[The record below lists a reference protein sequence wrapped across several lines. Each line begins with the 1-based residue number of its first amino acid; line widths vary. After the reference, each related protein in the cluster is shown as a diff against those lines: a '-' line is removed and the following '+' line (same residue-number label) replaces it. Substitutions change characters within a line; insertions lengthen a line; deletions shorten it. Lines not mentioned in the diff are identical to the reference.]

1 MLKFINAMLTQH
13 RHATASKDPTAPY
26 SPAEEAAITIL
37 QRIGKQP
44 EQRASTGKSHRPS
57 SVSTLISASRRLSS
71 SKLSDPRLS
80 EPRVTDPRLS
90 DPRVP
95 VVGAD
100 RGGSEQLQS
109 GSTGPPPQSRKAS
122 RARSLKEM
130 LSERMTES
138 ANT

>member
-1 MLKFINAMLTQH
+1 MLTQH
-13 RHATASKDPTAPY
+13 RHAAASKDPTAPY

-57 SVSTLISASRRLSS
+57 SVSNLISASRRLSS
-71 SKLSDPRLS
+71 SKLSDPKLSDPGLSDPRL
-80 EPRVTDPRLS
+80 TDPRLS

-100 RGGSEQLQS
+100 RRDSEQLQS

-130 LSERMTES
+130 LSERMKES